1 MLWSLSPL
9 RGLAKM
15 SLAHID
21 DRRVPART
29 AADLEQH
36 RAIRWGHLRDAVR
49 SCGPERSRI
58 RLERK
63 GARIR
68 MHCSLRGGRRLIGR
82 YVFRDEQDDVS
93 LRL

>member
-1 MLWSLSPL
+1 MLWLLSPL

-49 SCGPERSRI
+49 SCGPERSAVVKSDRV
-58 RLERK
+58 RASACTVRCEEGDR
-63 GARIR
+63 
-68 MHCSLRGGRRLIGR
+68 SGGRVL
-82 YVFRDEQDDVS
+82 
-93 LRL
+93 